1 MERNVGPEMSVDGVR
16 EIKSEREWGSTSF
29 LPSTCSSR
37 TLTEREREG
46 GREGERSVEIPGAR
60 GEWRGSASAFS
71 LRRAECVGR
80 GDGKQDTY
88 VGVGGVRTRRGRSK
102 VPEVII
108 VSRFSP
114 DCEAE
119 RTSERERERER
130 TREALP
136 FSPSPSSPF
145 QPSSFP

>member
-1 MERNVGPEMSVDGVR
+1 
-16 EIKSEREWGSTSF
+16 
-29 LPSTCSSR
+29 
-37 TLTEREREG
+37 
-46 GREGERSVEIPGAR
+46 
-60 GEWRGSASAFS
+60 
-71 LRRAECVGR
+71 VGR

-119 RTSERERERER
+119 RTSERERERES
-130 TREALP
+130 TRHGRRCRSHPLLLR
-136 FSPSPSSPF
+136 PSSPLLF
-145 QPSSFP
+145 PEPHSWQIGRHGLVALSFGSFPLSLFPSLG